1 MDYVN
6 AQPITSPYT
15 GALVRPR
22 LKSREYRGKVY
33 TEAHWVCP
41 DSGNFIRK
49 GLVKVEDIK
58 KQQS

>member
-1 MDYVN
+1 MDIVN
-6 AQPITSPYT
+6 PQPIQSPYT

-22 LKSREYRGKVY
+22 MRTREYRGKLY

-49 GLVKVEDIK
+49 GLVKVEDIRK
-58 KQQS
+58 TTD